1 MDEPLVFVVDDD
13 PSVRRSLERL
23 IRSFA
28 MDVELFASAEEFLRR
43 RPPHRPSCVV
53 LDLRMPGLSGL
64 ELQRDMVARGME
76 MPVVFITGHGT
87 VPDSVQAMKAGAVDF
102 LEKPFEAH
110 DLLSAI
116 RQSLDDDARGRRA
129 REKLAE
135 LRSRAATLTKR
146 ESEVFLL
153 VVDGLLNKQVA
164 GKLGISEK
172 TVKVHRGRVVAKMKA
187 DSIAHLVRMAEMLRR
202 DELD

>member
-1 MDEPLVFVVDDD
+1 
-13 PSVRRSLERL
+13 
-23 IRSFA
+23 
-28 MDVELFASAEEFLRR
+28 
-43 RPPHRPSCVV
+43 
-53 LDLRMPGLSGL
+53 
-64 ELQRDMVARGME
+64 